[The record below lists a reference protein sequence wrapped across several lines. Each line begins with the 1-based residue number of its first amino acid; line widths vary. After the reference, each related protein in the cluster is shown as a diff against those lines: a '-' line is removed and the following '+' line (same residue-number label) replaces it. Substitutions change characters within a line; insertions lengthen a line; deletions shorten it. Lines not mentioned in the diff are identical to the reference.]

1 MVTDKNLVITL
12 VAMLP
17 RARSKAADKKQG
29 YEEFTVTQERTQG
42 GLT

>member
-1 MVTDKNLVITL
+1 MVTDKNLGITL
-12 VAMLP
+12 VAMLL

-29 YEEFTVTQERTQG
+29 YEEFTVTQERTQR